1 MWNHLGKLLQI
12 AQGDRSM
19 ILALLLQ
26 AFCTGIF
33 VGTLELEANVVFLE
47 AFGTDRVPFALMISG
62 LIGILIVTVY
72 GYFNKQ
78 LKMRSFGIL
87 NLAVVIGAALFIVG
101 GLYLM
106 EPDYFDFVTFVF
118 SGPLILITLMGF
130 WTTVRV
136 ELSPSR
142 GKQLRG
148 LIEVALVG
156 GMVLAFFVTPL
167 MVIAGFLIREI
178 LYVGIISLIIAAFAQ
193 MFVLS
198 REGKEGDSYRNRRG
212 SAGPI
217 RLFSTRY
224 TALMASFIVIGIA
237 VSVLLYFE
245 FLSVT
250 QSRFPEG
257 RELVEFLGFYLGISV
272 VVAWILKR
280 FLFHWIK
287 SKFGIRTTLL
297 VLPVILFLLTIPAAI
312 FCEGFGYGRGTPVF
326 VYFFLLVVLS
336 YLFSR
341 SFKDSMEAPSM
352 KLIYQSLNPRER
364 ENIQSGI
371 EGVFSQLGVF
381 TTGLFLTLFVM
392 LSFVEF
398 YHVSYLL
405 LGLLLLWFLV
415 GLSLYKNYHRLLKV
429 SLESDR
435 VFDPSDLHMEE
446 IEQFGIE
453 HSPFSLELIEFNP
466 FFFHYV
472 SRERE
477 LSLLAHTDPTVRRHI
492 WDHILKSSPGL
503 SDITISQML
512 VNEREPDIKELIRE
526 LKKRKLKSKMG
537 LQEAFI
543 RERLNKFS
551 NVQNEP
557 DNSIGEVFNTGE
569 RNEIL
574 AALYYVAE
582 SQDRTFLKEVISL
595 FRDRDPD
602 IQGVAISTAGWLDLG
617 NNAHKIIDLLND
629 PDQFKAAWSAL
640 VRQGESV
647 LDELEMAFYKPDA
660 DVKLQGRIVSVI
672 SSIGG
677 ARAVQLLLQKLEYP
691 NRDVL
696 HSVVQGLYSNNF
708 EATVIQET
716 QIQNAILRMV
726 QAGTWIMAAKI
737 SVRTDDPGGNLARVI
752 DHELWEV
759 NELILMMLTMIYDR
773 KSVRR
778 IKHSLLDRQ
787 SEDRQMAI
795 EILGLLLTAP
805 LKTVLIS
812 YFHDVCIREKLDK
825 LKELYPV
832 DIFPVN
838 LLLKRILNRSG
849 TQLGDFIKIS
859 ALDRVGNDARFFD
872 EQQIIAQGFHPNPR
886 IREIAAQLL
895 RKNNPEHF
903 DLVTERLDFPVNSFP
918 LHEDVVRWYLD
929 TSLRLSSWKLFENVG
944 INSIFKLVS
953 IARPFIEEWTVDEDT
968 VVLARSVSADEFS
981 TLSKGIAIIAV
992 NQPDILEQIRYLGT
1006 IGACEAFMIDRK
1018 KFIELLFDVRSL
1030 LHVFCSFLNQASL
1043 KPV

>member
-1 MWNHLGKLLQI
+1 MWNQLGKLLQI
-12 AQGDRSM
+12 SQGDRPM
-19 ILALLLQ
+19 IVALLLQ

-33 VGTLELEANVVFLE
+33 VGTLELEANAVFLE
-47 AFGTDRVPFALMISG
+47 AFGSERVPFALMISG
-62 LIGILIVTVY
+62 LIGILVVAIY

-78 LKMRSFGIL
+78 LKKRSFGIL

-130 WTTVRV
+130 WTTVGV

-156 GMVLAFFVTPL
+156 GMVLAFFATPL

-198 REGKEGDSYRNRRG
+198 REGKEGDGYRNRSG

-217 RLFSTRY
+217 RLFSTRH

-250 QSRFPEG
+250 QSRFPGG

-272 VVAWILKR
+272 VVAWTLKR

-297 VLPVILFLLTIPAAI
+297 VLPVVLFLLTIPAAI
-312 FCEGFGYGRGTPVF
+312 FSEGFGYGRGTPVF
-326 VYFFLLVVLS
+326 VYFFLLVILS

-341 SFKDSMEAPSM
+341 SLKESMEAPSM

-371 EGVFSQLGVF
+371 EGIFSQLGVF
-381 TTGLFLTLFVM
+381 TTGLILTLFVM

-405 LGLLLLWFLV
+405 LGLLVLWFLV
-415 GLSLYKNYHRLLKV
+415 GNSLYRNYHRLLKV

-466 FFFHYV
+466 FFFHYI

-477 LSLLAHTDPTVRRHI
+477 LSLLAHSDPTVRRHI
-492 WDHILKSSPGL
+492 WGHILRSSPGL

-557 DNSIGEVFNTGE
+557 DNSIGEVFNTGD

-602 IQGVAISTAGWLDLG
+602 IKGVAISTAGWLDLG

-672 SSIGG
+672 SAIGG

-708 EATVIQET
+708 EATVIQEA

-773 KSVRR
+773 KSIRR

-795 EILGLLLTAP
+795 EILGLLLNDP

-832 DIFPVN
+832 DIFPVD

-859 ALDRVGNDARFFD
+859 ALDRVGNDPRFYD

-886 IREIAAQLL
+886 IREIAAQLI

-903 DLVTERLDFPVNSFP
+903 DMVTDRLDFPVSSFP

-953 IARPFIEEWTVDEDT
+953 ITRPFIEEWTVDEDT

-981 TLSKGIAIIAV
+981 TLSRGIAIIAV

-1043 KPV
+1043 KPF

>member
-1 MWNHLGKLLQI
+1 MWNRLGKFLQI

-19 ILALLLQ
+19 IVALLLQ

-33 VGTLELEANVVFLE
+33 VGTLELEANTVFLE
-47 AFGTDRVPFALMISG
+47 AFGAERVPFALMISG
-62 LIGILIVTVY
+62 VIGILIAAIY
-72 GYFNKQ
+72 GYFSKQ
-78 LKMRSFGIL
+78 LKMRAFGIL
-87 NLAVVIGAALFIVG
+87 NLAVVILATLSIVVG
-101 GLYLM
+101 TYLL
-106 EPDYFDFVTFVF
+106 EQDHFDFVTFVF
-118 SGPLILITLMGF
+118 SAPLILITLMGF
-130 WTTVRV
+130 WTTVRG

-156 GMVLAFFVTPL
+156 GMALALFISPLLVLAGFV
-167 MVIAGFLIREI
+167 IHEI
-178 LYVGIISLIIAAFAQ
+178 LYLGMLSLIIAAFAQ

-198 REGKEGDSYRNRRG
+198 RAGKEGDTYRSKSG

-224 TALMASFIVIGIA
+224 TALMASFMIIGVT

-250 QSRFPEG
+250 QTRFPG
-257 RELVEFLGFYLGISV
+257 GVELVEFLGFFLGIGV
-272 VVAWILKR
+272 LVTWILKR
-280 FLFHWIK
+280 FLFHLIK
-287 SKFGIRTTLL
+287 SKFGLRTTLL
-297 VLPVILFLLTIPAAI
+297 LLPAALLLLTIPAII
-312 FCEGFGYGRGTPVF
+312 FSEAYGYGSGAPVF
-326 VYFFLLVVLS
+326 AFFFLLVVLS
-336 YLFSR
+336 FLFSR
-341 SFKDSMEAPSM
+341 SLSASMEAPSM
-352 KLIYQSLNPRER
+352 NLIYQSLSTRDR
-364 ENIQSGI
+364 VNIKAGI
-371 EGVFSQLGVF
+371 DGVLSQIGVFS
-381 TTGLFLTLFVM
+381 TGLFLSLFVM

-398 YHVSYLL
+398 YHVSYVL
-405 LGLLLLWFLV
+405 LGFLVLWFFV
-415 GLSLYKNYHRLLKV
+415 GLSLYRNYHRLLKV
-429 SLESDR
+429 SMESDR
-435 VFDPSDLHMEE
+435 VFGPSDLRLEE
-446 IEQFGIE
+446 IEQFGID

-477 LSLLAHTDPTVRRHI
+477 LSLLAHSDARVRRLI

-512 VNEREPDIKELIRE
+512 VNEREADIKERIRE
-526 LKKRKLKSKMG
+526 LKKRKLKTKLG

-551 NVQNEP
+551 NIQSEP
-557 DNSIGEVFNTGE
+557 DNSIGEVFHSGD

-582 SQDRTFLKEVISL
+582 KQDRTFLQEVMSF

-617 NNAHKIIDLLND
+617 GNAHKIIDLLYD
-629 PDQFKAAWSAL
+629 PELYKAAWSTL

-660 DVKLQGRIVSVI
+660 DVRLQTRIVSVI

-691 NRDVL
+691 NRDVF
-696 HSVVQGLYSNNF
+696 HAVVLGLYTNNF
-708 EATVIQET
+708 EATVIQEA

-737 SVRTDDPGGNLARVI
+737 SVRTDDPGGTLARVI

-773 KSVRR
+773 KSVKR
-778 IKHSLLDRQ
+778 IKVSLLDRQ
-787 SEDRQMAI
+787 SDDRQMAI
-795 EILGLLLTAP
+795 EILGLLLNEP
-805 LKTVLIS
+805 LKTVLVS
-812 YFHDVCIREKLDK
+812 YFHDVCVREKLDK
-825 LKELYPV
+825 LKELYPI
-832 DIFPVN
+832 DIFPADH
-838 LLLKRILNRSG
+838 LLKRILNRTG
-849 TQLGDFIKIS
+849 TQMGDFIKIS
-859 ALDRVGNDARFFD
+859 VLERIGNEGRFFD

-895 RKNNPEHF
+895 RKNNPEQYN
-903 DLVTERLDFPVNSFP
+903 LVTERLDFPDNSFP
-918 LHEDVVRWYLD
+918 GHEDMLLWYLD
-929 TSLRLSSWKLFENVG
+929 TTLRLSTWKIFVNVG
-944 INSIFKLVS
+944 INTLFKLVS
-953 IARPFIEEWTVDEDT
+953 IARPFTEEATGDGDK
-968 VVLARSVSADEFS
+968 VVLARSVSAEEFS
-981 TLSKGIAIIAV
+981 TLSKGIAIIAA

-1006 IGACEAFMIDRK
+1006 IGACEAFLIDREE
-1018 KFIELLFDVRSL
+1018 FIELLFDERSL
-1030 LHVFCSFLNQASL
+1030 LHVFCSVLDQASR
-1043 KPV
+1043 KPF